1 MVYSNCILYISRS
14 SVAAAA
20 GGEDSMLFFL
30 VMVAAKMDAAKH
42 VFCLQYFFIA
52 TATSSMMY
60 ECTVYE

>member
-1 MVYSNCILYISRS
+1 MS

-60 ECTVYE
+60 E